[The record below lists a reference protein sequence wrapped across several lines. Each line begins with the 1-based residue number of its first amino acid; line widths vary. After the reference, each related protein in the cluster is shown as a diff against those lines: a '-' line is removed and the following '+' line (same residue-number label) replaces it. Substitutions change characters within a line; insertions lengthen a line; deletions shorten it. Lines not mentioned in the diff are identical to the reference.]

1 MAIAG
6 RVRTFL
12 DDDRVAYQVK
22 VHREVY
28 TAQEAAAAAHITGRR
43 VAKVLVLK
51 GAARHGLAVLA
62 AACRDNLVRLRAV
75 TGDPTLALAPESEFA
90 SLFPD
95 CEPGAMPPFGNLY
108 GMRVFVD
115 EELTKSGEMACEAGS
130 HHELLT
136 LRAEDFVRL
145 VQPTVGEFCTHAERV
160 AA

>member
-1 MAIAG
+1 MAIAA

-12 DDDRVAYQVK
+12 DDSRVAYQVR

-28 TAQEAAAAAHITGRR
+28 TTQEAAAAAHITGRR

-51 GAARHGLAVLA
+51 GAAGYSLAVLP
-62 AACRDNLVRLRAV
+62 AACRASLERLRV
-75 TGDPTLALAPESEFA
+75 VSDDPTLALAPEREFER
-90 SLFPD
+90 LFPE

-108 GMRVFVD
+108 GMRVLMD
-115 EELTKSGEMACEAGS
+115 EELAKSGEIACEAGN

-145 VQPTVGEFCTHAERV
+145 VQPTVGEFCTHADR
-160 AA
+160 AAA